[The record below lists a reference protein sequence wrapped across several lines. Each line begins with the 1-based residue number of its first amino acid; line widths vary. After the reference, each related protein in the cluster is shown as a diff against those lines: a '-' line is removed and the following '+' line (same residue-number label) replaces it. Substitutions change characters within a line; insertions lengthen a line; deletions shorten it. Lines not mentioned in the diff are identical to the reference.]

1 MKKYFILLA
10 IIFPSM
16 LQAQSVSINTDGSQ
30 PDNTAILDIKSNS
43 KGLLIPRLTT
53 AERTGIVSPAIGLT
67 VFDTDTYSNWIF
79 RGDVMGN
86 WVESLHSLD
95 KHWNRTGINIFTTNT
110 GNVGI
115 GTSSPAEKLTI
126 NATDPAIKF
135 LNAGTEKGFVQA
147 SGNDMKIGTYLA
159 NTTGDL
165 VFNTKGVDR
174 MFIKPDGNIGI
185 GTDDPTEKLT
195 INAIN
200 PSIKLVQSNTQKGY
214 LKLEASNVSL
224 GTFSTNTTGRIE
236 FSTKDVERMT
246 ITPDGF
252 FGIGTQSPVSKFQIT
267 GGDEASISTHGHIM
281 FGNQN
286 GANLVIDNNEILARN
301 NGSYANLSLQDGGG
315 NVYIGDPSNF
325 TSAHRLGVDGNA
337 VITGNMRIGTAVT
350 PSGYKLAV
358 DGEMICTEVLVRL
371 VPNWPDYVFGRNYKL
386 PDLNEVENFIKV
398 NNHLPGIPSAK
409 TIETNGMSIGEMQ
422 KMQMEKI
429 EELTLYII
437 DLKKDIEKLK
447 AKL

>member
-1 MKKYFILLA
+1 MKKYLLLLV

-16 LQAQSVSINTDGSQ
+16 LFAQSVSINTDGAQ

-53 AERTGIVSPAIGLT
+53 AERTGIVSPAIGLM

-86 WVESLHSLD
+86 WVEVLHSLD
-95 KHWNRTGINIFTTNT
+95 KHWNRTGSNIFTTNT

-135 LNAGTEKGFVQA
+135 LNAGTEKGFIQA
-147 SGNDMKIGTYLA
+147 TGSDIKFGTYLS
-159 NTTGDL
+159 NTTGDI

-195 INAIN
+195 INAVN
-200 PSIKLVQSNTQKGY
+200 PSIKLLQSNTQKGY
-214 LKLEASNVSL
+214 LKLEANNVTL
-224 GTFSTNTTGRIE
+224 GTFSTNTNGRIE

-267 GGDEASISTHGHIM
+267 DGDEAGISNHGHM
-281 FGNQN
+281 MLGNQN

-301 NGSYANLSLQDGGG
+301 NGSYANLSLQEGGG

-325 TSAHRLGVDGNA
+325 SSAHRLGVDGNT
-337 VITGNMRIGTAVT
+337 VITGNVRIGTTVT

-358 DGEMICTEVLVRL
+358 DGKMICTEVMVRL
-371 VPNWPDYVFGRNYKL
+371 VANWPDYVFAKNYKL
-386 PDLNEVENFIKV
+386 RALDEVEAFIKK

-409 TIETNGMSIGEMQ
+409 KIEASGLSIGEMQ
-422 KMQMEKI
+422 KLQMEKI

-437 DLKKDIEKLK
+437 ELKKEIEKLK
-447 AKL
+447 EKK